1 MFEPTLLDVLAPGE
15 PYMVLSRS
23 GRILQVGPAL
33 VDILGANPS
42 GRNLNDLMDEAAV
55 VRLLTEVTLEDIL
68 TVDCELCRCFF
79 TCGAR
84 LTEEGNIMLVFKL
97 LRDLRDEGENR
108 LLVRYMGIQI
118 AELVGELS
126 IAIERLSG
134 EHTEA
139 CSQARS
145 AAEKSLWNL
154 LRIARNAPLKADF
167 GIDGPPKL
175 ARPGD
180 LAVFLADLLRHT
192 AEVLAP
198 YHDLGIELE
207 VDSLPCVYDE
217 LNIRRAVLNL
227 LAYAIHRNT
236 LPRARMQFGVS
247 RSGDQLIL
255 RLLCWA
261 PAACRSMVRI
271 SSWRSPPSC
280 CALWAAIWS
289 APPPATAAGS
299 AVPTSPL
306 SPIPA
311 TSPSR
316 PLCSTGTAAATPF
329 CSSFRAFCR
338 PAPIKRANR
347 PLPPS
352 GKGGISPCLCDPD
365 ASSAAC
371 WPC

>member
-118 AELVGELS
+118 AELVDDLS

-145 AAEKSLWNL
+145 AAEKNLWNL

-255 RLLCWA
+255 RLQ
-261 PAACRSMVRI
+261 
-271 SSWRSPPSC
+271 
-280 CALWAAIWS
+280 
-289 APPPATAAGS
+289 AAGPARDPLLGPGGVPVYGQDLELEVAS
-299 AVPTSPL
+299 ILLRAVGGNMVSTTTGDSGW
-306 SPIPA
+306 
-311 TSPSR
+311 
-316 PLCSTGTAAATPF
+316 LC
-329 CSSFRAFCR
+329 
-338 PAPIKRANR
+338 RAN
-347 PLPPS
+347 LPIVPDTGDKPFSSLVLDWYGGRDPVLFELS
-352 GKGGISPCLCDPD
+352 GVLPAGAYQKGE
-365 ASSAAC
+365 
-371 WPC
+371 